1 MGPLIWKKPEID
13 RDPPENLLAIIV
25 SRLQQ
30 RARMEVVRKECPH
43 NSEVH
48 MIHSWREN
56 RLDSPLY
63 ICFGT
68 KNKESH

>member
-1 MGPLIWKKPEID
+1 MEPLIWKKQDLD
-13 RDPPENLLAIIV
+13 REPPEDLPSEIAKRYIKK
-25 SRLQQ
+25 
-30 RARMEVVRKECPH
+30 ARMEVVRKECPH

-48 MIHSWREN
+48 MTHSWRES